1 MRASSSDMN
10 QLVLRHSSRKLPL
23 KDSIKASGL
32 DRLVFDLLV
41 PQNKCPPIFKRT
53 GIRSAQFMK
62 EALALRTQPPKF
74 EVDLLKPYDLK
85 MIRAQGYLDPTVL
98 PHLPLQ
104 LINREIR
111 ILLQKRINYSENESD
126 LDNFLAIDC
135 LWG

>member
-1 MRASSSDMN
+1 
-10 QLVLRHSSRKLPL
+10 
-23 KDSIKASGL
+23 
-32 DRLVFDLLV
+32 
-41 PQNKCPPIFKRT
+41 
-53 GIRSAQFMK
+53 MK